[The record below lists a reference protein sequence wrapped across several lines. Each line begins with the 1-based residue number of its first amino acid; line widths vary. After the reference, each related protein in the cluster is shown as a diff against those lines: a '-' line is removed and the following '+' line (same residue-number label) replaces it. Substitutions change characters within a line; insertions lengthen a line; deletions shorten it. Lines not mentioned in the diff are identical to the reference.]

1 MRVLLVDDEGELV
14 SALAERL
21 FFRGI
26 QADWTTDGKKAVEM
40 AAAVAYDVIVL
51 DMKMPGVSGLSVMQ
65 KIKETSPGPGFVFL
79 TGHGSEEDRDA
90 GRAAGAS
97 FYLMKPVKIDVL
109 VEKMK
114 MAAIEAGKN
123 V

>member
-1 MRVLLVDDEGELV
+1 MRVLLVDDESELV

-26 QADWTTDGKKAVEM
+26 QADWTTDGKKAIEM
-40 AAAVAYDVIVL
+40 AAATRYDVIVL

-65 KIKETSPGPGFVFL
+65 KIREASPGPGFVFM

-90 GRAAGAS
+90 GQAAGATC
-97 FYLMKPVKIDVL
+97 YLMKPVKIDVL
-109 VEKMK
+109 VEKLK
-114 MAAIEAGKN
+114 LAAIDAGISQ
-123 V
+123 